1 MICHGEYPTIC
12 LLEEEVDKGLD
23 YCLHWKMIT
32 EKFGNKVHGLGLEY
46 WEVKNLVAM
55 GKALGRPLY
64 VDETTTAR
72 DLDASKQ
79 AEVHG
84 EAVSGVMHNVA
95 EVSNVEPRQM
105 VEENEQIPPVEAI
118 LVTETQLV
126 TEYDEVH
133 AIEDDTLQRNG
144 EFTSIGDALV
154 QNIVVSS
161 PSNPKK
167 SYSA

>member
-1 MICHGEYPTIC
+1 MSMSDLPTPGCHGEYPTIC

-32 EKFGNKVHGLGLEY
+32 EKFGNKVH
-46 WEVKNLVAM
+46 
-55 GKALGRPLY
+55 
-64 VDETTTAR
+64 
-72 DLDASKQ
+72 DASKQ

-118 LVTETQLV
+118 LVV
-126 TEYDEVH
+126 
-133 AIEDDTLQRNG
+133 NPP
-144 EFTSIGDALV
+144 
-154 QNIVVSS
+154 VSS
-161 PSNPKK
+161 PSNPA
-167 SYSA
+167 SHTPVRNNFELLDQDEPPDSDAIAAVEDRVPDSPTQEQVISEAAQIS